1 MSDVNA
7 NISIGIDTSNA
18 LAELKSLQRQIS
30 LFYTNIAKSSATASL
45 ATRDL
50 QKNLINDINAT
61 NQFSA
66 SLRKIQTSAETFNSS
81 LEKNKFSTR
90 EYFRYAG
97 GATKTFGRLFRSE
110 FDTIEKVAKEK
121 VKTLQTQYIKL
132 GRDANGAMQAIAI
145 KPLVL
150 DMENL
155 STKTAVA
162 AQKQA
167 LFNQLMKQ
175 GSTNLLNF
183 GKNTQWAGRQLM
195 VGFTIPLTMLG
206 SVAAKTFMDIEKQ
219 AISFKKVYGD
229 LFTTPIQ
236 TQAALKDIQTLGLIF
251 TKYGVALSDTMAVA
265 SEAAA
270 AGFKGAALMRQTRE
284 ATRLAVL
291 GQIDQSQALKTTIA
305 LQNAFGI
312 STEELSAKINFLNSV
327 ENQTVTSLDDITQAI
342 PRVAPVIKQLGGD
355 VEDLTYFITAM
366 KEGGINA
373 AEGANALKSGLS
385 SLINPSKA
393 ATEMFSQLGINLKTI
408 VVDNRGDLSKT
419 IDAFARSLDKLD
431 PLNRAQ
437 ALETL
442 FGKFQVARVSALFA
456 NITKEGSQASR
467 VLDLAGMS
475 IEDLANTASSEF
487 GVIEKS
493 ASTKFKSAMEN
504 LKVSIAPVGEQFLKT
519 ATPIVEFLS
528 KIAEGFNNLSDRS
541 KKIITIL
548 VATVGAIGPVLLMTF
563 GLLANGLANIIK
575 LFIVLREGFLRLTG
589 QSNNLAQQTQFL
601 TEEQAQAAAIA
612 HSLDQSHAKL
622 TQTFNVESASLE
634 ALRNAY
640 TRANQAAVSFA
651 ATNPNM
657 VGPNLVPRQ
666 TKKYAN
672 GVVGV
677 PGPKGA
683 GDIIPAMLSPG
694 ESIIPAAMTRKYAP
708 LIQGMVSD
716 NIPGF
721 VRGVVNLGM
730 PRTFAKTQSA
740 RLQEKRLEEN
750 FARSSFAGKPP
761 TDFGHLMKPF
771 TGHSFPIKGV
781 GGVYRKPDGSIVVV
795 KPVTDELSGIAEI
808 NSNTISR
815 DDFDLVTPKQKMS
828 SMIDPTDPTGQRKI
842 LVLESPYDS
851 AFATLPGTFT
861 RDQYIKQLV
870 ASSLRGDKD
879 LSPSNLGG
887 NIQVDAGASGIY
899 SSASGFRELATTMP
913 SMAEQAAINVLGVK
927 GSYARRFFAEATQ
940 PIAASL
946 SPQEFESLV
955 LNEIRS
961 AIPKLKKTISSFKL
975 SGQDVLPYEAML
987 ARLEA
992 GQSADWQSILEM
1004 HKKVVPGFSNG
1015 VFSVPGPKG
1024 AGDVVPAMLSP
1035 GESVISTAMTKKYG
1049 GLINSIIAD
1058 NVPGYRRSLNAE
1070 DAEFSQ
1076 SIASAAPQ
1084 KSQAGVQTFLER
1096 EFRAIPE
1103 TLIEEFKSLVTTV
1116 SQELNLSEK
1125 ALKERLKSFRAQYNA
1140 NIGQQE
1146 ELQFAHLDTGRR
1158 VNAGD
1163 LQSSGAIVDPKTQ
1176 ARLSTF
1182 IDAAGRN
1189 APVDL
1194 KTGFGLELTG
1204 FLNNAMQGSGA
1215 SLEDVIA
1222 DSKIGG
1228 VDKFR
1233 KSIEMGGGNM
1243 IDLGPELATFDA
1255 RFQQNLEQA
1264 YSQGATI
1271 IVDSQ
1276 EQIEQMRQQA
1286 LVKGESF
1293 DDEIYVAMDTVAE
1306 QTRQNVLQLGSG
1318 LDAVFE
1324 EAKNRITEI
1333 RFQGL
1338 TPEQNAGLPA
1348 GFSRGSKGGRITP
1361 GSTSYGRGSIVVGS
1375 FANAPIA
1382 QQSVANVDAAIL
1394 ANAQAAA
1401 TEQIEENTARNRL
1414 LESKT
1419 TIATSAQ
1426 DQLNKTQ
1433 TDLNNALRILTSSTK
1448 MTVGSMNKAIAVRDA
1463 QVALGMIQP
1472 ATPPRPAPGFL
1483 LGPNGL
1489 PLPKGPLPKITMQG
1503 AKLLSDG
1510 IEMVPG
1516 SGNKDTVPAMLTPG
1530 EAVIPKTMAQRYAPL
1545 IAGMISGKIPGYG
1558 KGKLSVPTT
1567 TNQNQSSGIAAVG
1580 GGYYVPSGSQPST
1593 PPLMQSERLK
1603 DAQAAY
1609 QARMALNGLS
1619 ESVDKSSTGLKGHSD
1634 TVTTSK
1640 KDLGSYN
1647 SKFMGATFAIM
1658 SLGQVAGMFG
1668 GKMAEFSQTVSYA
1681 ATALFA
1687 FSSITQ
1693 LVSKQKAL
1701 DLVSGRAKI
1710 AKEAML
1716 SAAAG
1721 KGALAGSGRM
1731 ASLGR
1736 LGLGLTKFVGPLA
1749 LTAIALTAG
1758 TILYRKY
1765 QASQEKARESIE
1777 GLANA
1782 AGNSKEALDAYQN
1795 LFDVV
1800 VSKTPTERLGRETMR
1815 QDQRTQVDKLR
1826 ESKEFLKANKAS
1838 TDAMRTA
1845 NTKDLTAVVNA
1856 KGMDLLGKG
1865 LAPEQVMIAIKAL
1878 LEESGRSGFKFD
1890 YTKFG
1895 TNRDK
1900 DGQPILTNMK
1910 KTNKDTADF
1919 AKTVTKQFDPN
1930 KNPYANNPVR
1940 YGKYQNKEQYDA
1952 ESAAIA
1958 KLASDSSVGQ
1968 TDKFKKDMLT
1978 LTSVVST
1985 QMQAIGGLL
1994 QNGNINIAQYNESW
2008 NGLIG
2013 TVEKMPEPLAL
2024 YSLNQIIKRLPE
2036 EAQGFIGTLGNI
2048 QDKTIMIQ
2056 MATLGMT
2063 DELVNYA
2070 SVLAAVEK
2078 SAKDPKGLDR
2088 GLIALARDR
2097 AVAASAGQIE
2107 AGKKKL
2113 ENYAKEMKKI
2123 TDAYKNLGKESYS
2136 FLKVLQDEEKSMGT
2150 KINSYKKLLKAGLD
2164 LKTAQQWLNDPR
2176 NAKEF
2181 LDAKKPEQYI
2191 ALMEK
2196 IKKEV
2201 EEFDK
2206 LQEAAGSLHDV
2217 TKDELTLRKAGLDYS
2232 QFVYEQQFEKEK
2244 EKMSLQSQQNEIALQ
2259 QISEQE
2265 DAINKKYDK
2274 ELESIDKV
2282 EKAQSKLNDLD
2293 NARSSFAQALISG
2306 DMSGAAS
2313 AMQNIRQLQIA
2324 QSLEKQKLAL
2334 EERRKSELGSV
2345 RSVSGQTKL
2354 DIENQNKLNDL
2365 TEKQIAL
2372 KIEMHKRD
2380 NTNLNMTSAEIDRM
2394 LTGLD
2399 LAKNAKIDT
2408 NNPTFISKLFSAITT
2423 DVKTLDGTV
2432 GEMWKNI
2439 ETHVKEIQK
2448 LRLQLGLTNNT
2459 LSSDIVVSN
2468 KIDQIAADTGM
2479 SASALKAL
2487 GPVSGYVTPYLK
2499 SAPTAPEQSDTY
2511 KKLKALGL
2519 FSSGGRAS
2527 GKVNGPG
2534 TSTSDS
2540 IPALLSDGEYV
2551 VNAGSVNK
2559 YGVGLFE
2566 SLNAQKLADGGYLG
2580 VKGLQPNGT
2589 FEKSIGQKVVG
2600 AAGKATGAV
2609 GNFLKEGLQTMATS
2623 FIRPVAQGLAP
2634 GVEGLVNG
2642 IAGMGGA
2649 KPNLKFGDVNVA
2661 GANLYKKE
2669 GYDAKDLRSDI
2680 LGIGLTVAPYGKILK
2695 PLLKVPGVAKTIS
2708 TIAKPVKAM
2717 GSAIAAPFKNKPK
2730 PEITFDSALPTDILK
2745 AAIQAT
2751 PRINWIQNN
2760 KNKTMLNNFEEFYKH
2775 TAPLED
2781 VYLTQPTMRS
2791 NILGANEINFLND
2804 LTASGMI
2811 QNGIPTFL
2819 SALTGKRSAK
2829 KIIDNRTNLYK
2840 QSLKDSEEPL
2850 NYVSPLPPWLRV
2862 DPEQITNIHS
2872 TKQPVVRGKNGDI
2885 EMYPGGN
2892 YYDTARSSFHTTL
2905 EGVVKS
2911 HVFNNWGAEQTKIVS
2926 SLGSLI
2932 KSNGKPRSANPI
2944 DTWWN
2949 RNPGQP
2955 LIYKNASIVRPFTD
2969 EGLYE
2974 EELIKRGLIEKGKK
2988 VPPLVIDK
2996 KTKEVLHISKKD
3008 YTAVDRL
3015 LIGRMLYPEG
3025 RRATGKSISSSLGRE
3040 TSDLDNLAMQSAKEL
3055 IGIKTPLQ
3063 FVGDHSL
3070 TNDTAN
3076 KMITQFA
3083 KENNIPQLVHSGTR
3097 ESNAEKIRNLIRNHP
3112 GNEGPSLIN
3121 PIETNMF
3128 LALRGRAAN
3137 SPYLQ
3142 EPEMPSVFSGLRKIF
3157 EPKNTVY
3164 AATRG
3169 MKLPPVA
3176 KKTQAEI
3183 DKIDLAKIAKENEGM
3198 RQEFSREWE
3207 LAQIAKKE
3215 AAMAS
3220 GTIDWAA
3227 ISASLPKV
3235 AKKAGKKPAAEIE
3248 MKPKKNKTTKPSYY
3262 LYQGADDDISLY
3274 HNIFSAGA
3282 KSEEGT
3288 IKGVA
3293 AILHD
3298 PFDGSLLETI
3308 GNKGSITESFDLMA
3322 LALMDAARMSGTTKT
3337 GLNAGIV
3344 SSRTDYSQKLVDTLK
3359 ARGLD
3364 KIVDIHPRIKPSFV
3378 DETGKKTPPGSKL
3391 GGEVW
3396 LENELRFL
3404 NNESK
3409 RYDVL
3414 KSSTPIPDSVV
3425 KIAKQTLLDLL
3436 KYGFDKKQID
3446 DAVKQYGKG
3455 MNIPGYAMGGI
3466 VAKYMASGGMA
3477 SGTDTV
3483 PAMLTPGEF
3492 VVNRKA
3498 TQAFGPLLSAINSP
3512 TFSLPN
3518 RMSSSLKS
3526 TGSGSKTA
3534 VNNSKT
3540 LYNYSVN
3547 VNVSNSGANPN
3558 DIARSVINQIK
3569 QIDNQRLRSF

>member
-312 STEELSAKINFLNSV
+312 STEELGAKINFLNSV

-716 NIPGF
+716 NIPGYL
-721 VRGVVNLGM
+721 RGVVNLGM

-740 RLQEKRLEEN
+740 RLQETRLEEN
-750 FARSSFAGKPP
+750 FARSSFANKPP
-761 TDFGHLMKPF
+761 TNYGHLIKPF
-771 TGHSFPIKGV
+771 SGRSFPIQGV
-781 GGVYRKPDGSIVVV
+781 GGVYKKPDGSIVVV
-795 KPVTDELSGIAEI
+795 KPVTDELSGMAEI
-808 NSNTISR
+808 RSNTIAR
-815 DDFDLVTPKQKMS
+815 DVHGLDTPRQTLS
-828 SMIDPTDPTGQRKI
+828 SMIDPTDPSGKRKI
-842 LVLESPYDS
+842 IVLESPHDPK
-851 AFATLPGTFT
+851 FASLPGTFT

-870 ASSLRGDKD
+870 ASALRGDKD
-879 LSPSNLGG
+879 LSPSNLSG
-887 NIQVDAGASGIY
+887 NILVDSGASGVFGA
-899 SSASGFRELATTMP
+899 ASGFRDYATTMP
-913 SMAEQAAINVLGVK
+913 SMAQQAAINVLGVK
-927 GSYARRFFAEATQ
+927 GSYARKFFAEATS

-946 SPQEFESLV
+946 TPQEFESLV
-955 LNEIRS
+955 LKEIRS
-961 AIPKLKKTISSFKL
+961 SIPKLKETISSFKL

-987 ARLEA
+987 ARLEE
-992 GQSADWQSILEM
+992 GQGADWKSILEM

-1058 NVPGYRRSLNAE
+1058 NIPGYMASRKAKTASDYRTSESKYSVYGDYAGRMQPSGSNQSQGAGRTNFAEVMAPLAVRIGESREQKPGALVSAKGIATGTLDKIRTEFEFLVNDIVRVVNQEFGSVESTITDSSERFAIAWQKAGKQLETQINEIPNETERGIVRKQMGLDPDQYGTMTTDTQSGSRSRRY
-1070 DAEFSQ
+1070 
-1076 SIASAAPQ
+1076 P
-1084 KSQAGVQTFLER
+1084 AGVGTRSYSSFTGPEGAYTAAYKRFGGPMPEDGKLDYGHVFDQK
-1096 EFRAIPE
+1096 FRAKKNMPVSY
-1103 TLIEEFKSLVTTV
+1103 TIEEFKNFGNTNSGSLRTL
-1116 SQELNLSEK
+1116 E
-1125 ALKERLKSFRAQYNA
+1125 A
-1140 NIGQQE
+1140 NI
-1146 ELQFAHLDTGRR
+1146 AKH
-1158 VNAGD
+1158 N
-1163 LQSSGAIVDPKTQ
+1163 
-1176 ARLSTF
+1176 
-1182 IDAAGRN
+1182 
-1189 APVDL
+1189 
-1194 KTGFGLELTG
+1194 
-1204 FLNNAMQGSGA
+1204 
-1215 SLEDVIA
+1215 
-1222 DSKIGG
+1222 
-1228 VDKFR
+1228 
-1233 KSIEMGGGNM
+1233 
-1243 IDLGPELATFDA
+1243 
-1255 RFQQNLEQA
+1255 
-1264 YSQGATI
+1264 
-1271 IVDSQ
+1271 
-1276 EQIEQMRQQA
+1276 
-1286 LVKGESF
+1286 
-1293 DDEIYVAMDTVAE
+1293 DEVTVA
-1306 QTRQNVLQLGSG
+1306 V
-1318 LDAVFE
+1318 A
-1324 EAKNRITEI
+1324 
-1333 RFQGL
+1333 
-1338 TPEQNAGLPA
+1338 
-1348 GFSRGSKGGRITP
+1348 
-1361 GSTSYGRGSIVVGS
+1361 
-1375 FANAPIA
+1375 A
-1382 QQSVANVDAAIL
+1382 QD
-1394 ANAQAAA
+1394 QA
-1401 TEQIEENTARNRL
+1401 TQQIKENTAKNSA
-1414 LESKT
+1414 LENET
-1419 TIATSAQ
+1419 TAAIAVQ
-1426 DQLNKTQ
+1426 DQLTKTQ
-1433 TDLNNALRILTSSTK
+1433 TDLKTALQGLTTRVRV
-1448 MTVGSMNKAIAVRDA
+1448 TPGDWGAAKAESQRL
-1463 QVALGMIQP
+1463 QALGLIQP
-1472 ATPPRPAPGFL
+1472 AAPVK
-1483 LGPNGL
+1483 
-1489 PLPKGPLPKITMQG
+1489 PLPSWATKSTGPLPKITMQG

-1510 IEMVPG
+1510 IKMVPG
-1516 SGNKDTVPAMLTPG
+1516 YGNQDTVPAMLTPG

-1545 IAGMISGKIPGYG
+1545 IAGMISGKIPGYAG
-1558 KGKLSVPTT
+1558 GVGSVPTT
-1567 TNQNQSSGIAAVG
+1567 IDQSQSSGIISPTG
-1580 GGYYVPSGSQPST
+1580 GTFVATGSQLST

-1609 QARMALNGLS
+1609 QARMALTGLS
-1619 ESVDKSSTGLKGHSD
+1619 ATVNENSTTFDGHSD
-1634 TVTTSK
+1634 TVKTSK
-1640 KDLGSYN
+1640 KDLSSYN
-1647 SKFMGATFAIM
+1647 SKFMGATFAVM

-1668 GKMAEFSQTVSYA
+1668 GKMAELSQKVSYA

-1687 FSSITQ
+1687 LSSITQ

-1800 VSKTPTERLGRETMR
+1800 VLKTPTERLGRETMR

-1900 DGQPILTNMK
+1900 DGQPVLTNMK

-1958 KLASDSSVGQ
+1958 KLASDSSLGQ

-2088 GLIALARDR
+2088 GLIALAKDR
-2097 AVAASAGQIE
+2097 ALTASAGQIE

-2113 ENYAKEMKKI
+2113 ENYAKELKKI

-2136 FLKVLQDEEKSMGT
+2136 FLKVLQDEDKSMGT
-2150 KINSYKKLLKAGLD
+2150 KIKSYKKLLKAGLD

-2181 LDAKKPEQYI
+2181 LDTKDPEKYR
-2191 ALMEK
+2191 ALMER
-2196 IKKEV
+2196 INKEV

-2448 LRLQLGLTNNT
+2448 FRSELGLKNNT
-2459 LSSDIVVSN
+2459 MTQVAAAQSAAELEIATKTLDA
-2468 KIDQIAADTGM
+2468 QIAAADGAEKVKNIQ
-2479 SASALKAL
+2479 ASQGFVPAKNQEQRDAQLAKDAVIVNYEYQPSVIEARTAAAQAANRVKQEEL
-2487 GPVSGYVTPYLK
+2487 RKEFLK
-2499 SAPTAPEQSDTY
+2499 SVGI
-2511 KKLKALGL
+2511 KFK
-2519 FSSGGRAS
+2519 SGG
-2527 GKVNGPG
+2527 KINGPG

-2580 VKGLQPNGT
+2580 VKNLQPNGK
-2589 FEKSIGQKVVG
+2589 FERSSIAKKVVG
-2600 AAGKATGAV
+2600 AAGTTAGAV
-2609 GNFLKEGLQTMATS
+2609 GNFLKEGLQMTATS
-2623 FIRPVAQGLAP
+2623 FIRPVLQNSIDGANAIP
-2634 GVEGLVNG
+2634 
-2642 IAGMGGA
+2642 GMGP
-2649 KPNLKFGDVNVA
+2649 KLNVPDINVL
-2661 GANLYKKE
+2661 GTNLYKQNY
-2669 GYDAKDLRSDI
+2669 GAKDLGSDA
-2680 LGIGLTVAPYGKILK
+2680 LGIGLTMANPLK
-2695 PLLKVPGVAKTIS
+2695 YLKLIPGVS
-2708 TIAKPVKAM
+2708 TALSAIAKPFKAV
-2717 GSAIAAPFKNKPK
+2717 GSKIAAPFKKKPK
-2730 PEITFDSALPTDILK
+2730 PEIVFDSAFPTDILK

-2760 KNKTMLNNFEEFYKH
+2760 KNKTMLNNFEEFYKS
-2775 TAPLED
+2775 TAPIED
-2781 VYLTQPTMRS
+2781 AYLTQPTMRPD
-2791 NILGANEINFLND
+2791 ILGPNEINFLHD

-2829 KIIDNRTNLYK
+2829 KIINNRTNLYK
-2840 QSLKDSEEPL
+2840 QSVKDSEEPL
-2850 NYVSPLPPWLRV
+2850 DYVSPLPPWLRV

-2892 YYDTARSSFHTTL
+2892 YYDSPRPSFHTTL
-2905 EGVVKS
+2905 EGVVQN
-2911 HVFNNWGAEQTKIVS
+2911 HALQNNWGAAQTKIIS
-2926 SLGSLI
+2926 SLGSLM

-2949 RNPGQP
+2949 LNPGQP
-2955 LIYKNASIVRPFTD
+2955 LIYKNAAVIRPFTD
-2969 EGLYE
+2969 EVLYE

-3008 YTAVDRL
+3008 YNAVDRL
-3015 LIGRMLYPEG
+3015 LIGRMRYPATDRVRG
-3025 RRATGKSISSSLGRE
+3025 RSNRSSIGRE
-3040 TSDLDNLAMQSAKEL
+3040 TADLDYVAMQSAKEL

-3063 FVGDHSL
+3063 FVGEHSL
-3070 TNDTAN
+3070 TDDTAN

-3083 KENNIPQLVHSGTR
+3083 KENNIPQLVHAETR
-3097 ESNAEKIRNLIRNHP
+3097 ESYAEKIRNLIRNHP
-3112 GNEGPSLIN
+3112 GNKGPSIEN
-3121 PIETNMF
+3121 PIETNLF

-3137 SPYLQ
+3137 SAALK
-3142 EPEMPSVFSGLRKIF
+3142 EPEMPTISSRLMKLLK
-3157 EPKNTVY
+3157 PKKTVY
-3164 AATRG
+3164 AATRP
-3169 MKLPPVA
+3169 KLTP
-3176 KKTQAEI
+3176 AEKFEQELRASI
-3183 DKIDLAKIAKENEGM
+3183 AARYSTPETSKALAKDSKNPI
-3198 RQEFSREWE
+3198 
-3207 LAQIAKKE
+3207 
-3215 AAMAS
+3215 
-3220 GTIDWAA
+3220 
-3227 ISASLPKV
+3227 
-3235 AKKAGKKPAAEIE
+3235 PAAKIS
-3248 MKPKKNKTTKPSYY
+3248 MPLNKPKKNKTTGPNYY

-3274 HNIFSAGA
+3274 HQIYSAGP
-3282 KSEEGT
+3282 KSEEGS

-3308 GNKGSITESFDLMA
+3308 GNKGSIMESFDLMA

-3337 GLNAGIV
+3337 GLNTGII
-3344 SSRTDYSQKLVDTLK
+3344 SSRTDYSQHLVDTLK
-3359 ARGLD
+3359 AKGLD
-3364 KIVDIHPRIKPSFV
+3364 KIVSINPRIKPSFR
-3378 DETGKKTPPGSKL
+3378 DDAGNKTPPGSRL

-3396 LENELRFL
+3396 LEQELRLL
-3404 NNESK
+3404 NKESK
-3409 RYDVL
+3409 RYDIL
-3414 KSSTPIPDSVV
+3414 KSSTAIPDNVV

-3436 KYGFDKKQID
+3436 KYGFDKKRVD
-3446 DAVKQYGKG
+3446 DAVKQYGKE
-3455 MNIPGYAMGGI
+3455 MNIKGYAMGGI
-3466 VAKYMASGGMA
+3466 VPRYMSSGGMA

-3498 TQAFGPLLSAINSP
+3498 TQEFGPLLSAINSP
-3512 TFSLPN
+3512 TFALPS
-3518 RMSSSLKS
+3518 RMSSSLRS
-3526 TGSGSKTA
+3526 SGSGSQTA

-3558 DIARSVINQIK
+3558 DIARTVINQIK
-3569 QIDNQRLRSF
+3569 QIDNQRIRSF